1 MKKSLSELSLE
12 ELWGLFPIDVTEYS
26 ESYTEQYERE
36 LENLTHLCGKAIA
49 RINHIGSTA
58 VKNLAAK
65 PIVDI
70 LMEGTEST
78 DIPAL
83 IHLLTENGWLLISES
98 AIPPMKLSFNK
109 GYTEDGFADEVFH
122 LHVRYKGDWGELY
135 FRDYLKE
142 HTPIAQEYA
151 QLKLNL
157 MEIYRYDRDAYTE
170 AKTEFVEKYT
180 AMARKAYR
188 GRYSA

>member
-12 ELWGLFPIDVTEYS
+12 ELWRLFPIDVTEYS
-26 ESYTEQYERE
+26 ERYTEQYERA
-36 LENLTHLCGKAIA
+36 LENLTYLCGKAIA

-70 LMEGTEST
+70 LMEVTEST

-83 IHLLTENGWLLISES
+83 IHLLTESGWLLMSES
-98 AIPPMKLSFNK
+98 ATSPMKLSFNK

-142 HTPIAQEYA
+142 HTPIAEEYA
-151 QLKLNL
+151 QLKLKL

-180 AMARKAYR
+180 AIARKAYR